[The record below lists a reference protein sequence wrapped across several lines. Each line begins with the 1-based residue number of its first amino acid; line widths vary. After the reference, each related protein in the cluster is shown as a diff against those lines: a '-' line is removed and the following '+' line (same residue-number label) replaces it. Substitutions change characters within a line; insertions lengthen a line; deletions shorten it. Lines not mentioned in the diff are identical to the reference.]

1 MMDKALVAK
10 TRTVRSVGRPN
21 KKQPKISA
29 EAIVS
34 AAIIFIDSHGFS
46 ALSMR
51 ALAKEMGINPMT
63 IYYYFEDKECLVK
76 SIANHVYA
84 KVMPCLSRT
93 PIEQIKHLLT
103 KYRECIVRYPE
114 LTLSIFNHPN
124 AFPEEAQRITNT
136 LIELAIELK
145 YSLEQATLW
154 IHILIDFT
162 HGAALAVSNRKN
174 MDNYVSDINY
184 YHQSIDALLHNL
196 NNEYI

>member
-1 MMDKALVAK
+1 MT
-10 TRTVRSVGRPN
+10 TRPVGRPN

-76 SIANHVYA
+76 AIANHVYT
-84 KVMPCLSRT
+84 KVTPCLSGT
-93 PIEQIKHLLT
+93 PIEQIKHLLIE
-103 KYRECIVRYPE
+103 YRECIVRYPE

-124 AFPEEAQRITNT
+124 SFPEEALRITNA
-136 LIELAIELK
+136 LIELAMELK
-145 YSLEQATLW
+145 CSREQATLW
-154 IHILIDFT
+154 IHILVDFT
-162 HGAALAVSNRKN
+162 HGSALAVAKRK
-174 MDNYVSDINY
+174 SDTEENELIY
-184 YHQSIDALLHNL
+184 YHQAIDNLLTRIKN
-196 NNEYI
+196 

>member
-1 MMDKALVAK
+1 MDKALIAK
-10 TRTVRSVGRPN
+10 TQTVRSVGRPN

-76 SIANHVYA
+76 AIANQVYA
-84 KVMPCLSRT
+84 KVIPCLSGT
-93 PIEQIKHLLT
+93 PIEQIKYLLT
-103 KYRECIVRYPE
+103 EYRERIVRYPE

-124 AFPEEAQRITNT
+124 AFPEEALRITNT
-136 LIELAIELK
+136 LIKLAMELK

-154 IHILIDFT
+154 VHTLVDFT
-162 HGAALAVSNRKN
+162 HGSALAVAKRKTNTEENRKEN
-174 MDNYVSDINY
+174 ELIY
-184 YHQSIDALLHNL
+184 YHQAIDNLLVRIKN
-196 NNEYI
+196 